1 MLTGTLE
8 PWSESWPPSVMTVS
22 GTAYRLRPL
31 APHTSVGGG
40 SALPTPMAMDAPDDG
55 VPPNKRANTTE
66 WGLVES
72 LDQMARQG
80 AWPTPRAS
88 DGAKGGSRQN
98 DDLADAAKRRP
109 TPTVNG
115 NNNKAGLS
123 AKSGNGLATAAK
135 TWATSQAHDTRPSK
149 PERVGRPNGPRN
161 LNDEAALFSTPV
173 AAAADRRNDAHPK
186 GNLTLIGHAARHLPT
201 PTAHDS
207 KATGPSQMARKSP
220 GLADMV
226 KFPTPTTRDTESR
239 GPAEANGN
247 SPGLSFKVQYP
258 TPRANKWGPPDSHG
272 KVPEEFRGGMLNPR
286 WVEWLMGIPIGWT
299 RLEPLET
306 ESYLQ
311 WWLSFCGEDDDHRE

>member
-1 MLTGTLE
+1 MG
-8 PWSESWPPSVMTVS
+8 
-22 GTAYRLRPL
+22 
-31 APHTSVGGG
+31 
-40 SALPTPMAMDAPDDG
+40 
-55 VPPNKRANTTE
+55 
-66 WGLVES
+66 
-72 LDQMARQG
+72 QMARKG

-98 DDLADAAKRRP
+98 DDLAAAAKRWP
-109 TPTVNG
+109 TPTVHG
-115 NNNKAGLS
+115 NNNRAELS
-123 AKSGNGLATAAK
+123 AKSGDGLSTAAK
-135 TWATSQAHDTRPSK
+135 TWATPQAHDTRPGK

-161 LNDEAALFSTPV
+161 LNDEAALFPAPV
-173 AAAADRRNDAHPK
+173 ASDADRRSASYPK
-186 GNLTLIGHAARHLPT
+186 GNLTLIGNAASHLPT

-239 GPAEANGN
+239 GPAEANRN
-247 SPGLSFKVQYP
+247 SPGLSFVIQYP

-272 KVPEEFRGGMLNPR
+272 KEPEEFRGGMLNPR

-306 ESYLQ
+306 ESYLR
-311 WWLSFCGEDDDHRE
+311 WWLSFSGEEDE